1 LLYQGEET
9 MKRPILIILSVVVAF
24 VLVGSLLMTL
34 FGPRIGQTFSSVSY
48 ELPGYGGGAPQY
60 ALPPEAP
67 AYDALG
73 APLPPSE
80 EVYRSATVQT
90 QERLVIQ
97 NADLAIVVA
106 DPKTR
111 MTEIANMANEMG
123 GFVVSSNIYTT
134 YYGVNS
140 VEAPAA
146 NIVIRVPSE
155 RLDEALE
162 KIKEGAVDVDYENR
176 TGQDVTSIYVDLQ
189 SQLKAKQA
197 AEKQL
202 LEIMEDATETE
213 AVLAVYTQLQ
223 IIQSEIEVLK
233 GQIKYYDESVALSAV
248 NVTLIAEETVQPVE
262 IGGWKLQGTA
272 NDAIQDLIYFTQGFV
287 QFLIR
292 LFLSVIPSLILMAIP
307 LYLAFLGGRGLYRRF
322 NKSKAVAD
330 VKEEKK
336 K

>member
-1 LLYQGEET
+1 
-9 MKRPILIILSVVVAF
+9 MKRPLLIILSVIVVF
-24 VLVGSLLMTL
+24 VLLGTAMMSL
-34 FGPRIGQTFSSVSY
+34 FGPAYGTTFYSVSR
-48 ELPGYGGGAPQY
+48 ELPGYGGG
-60 ALPPEAP
+60 
-67 AYDALG
+67 G
-73 APLPPSE
+73 APEVYTQSDASAPMQPASE
-80 EVYRSATVQT
+80 EVYKSAVVSQDVQT
-90 QERLVIQ
+90 QERMVIQ

-106 DPKTR
+106 DPKAR
-111 MTEIANMANEMG
+111 LEEIAALANEMG
-123 GFVVSSNIYTT
+123 GFVVSSNVYTT
-134 YYGVNS
+134 YYGPNS
-140 VEAPAA
+140 IEAPGA

-155 RLDEALE
+155 RLDEALD
-162 KIKEGAVDVDYENR
+162 KIKEGAIDVDYENR

-202 LEIMEDATETE
+202 LEIMENATETE

-292 LFLSVIPSLILMAIP
+292 LVLTIIPSLILMAIP
-307 LYLAFLGGRGLYRRF
+307 LYVIFLGGRALFRRF
-322 NKSKAVAD
+322 GKAKASAE
-330 VKEEKK
+330 KTEEKK
-336 K
+336 

>member
-1 LLYQGEET
+1 
-9 MKRPILIILSVVVAF
+9 MKRPILIILSVIIVF
-24 VLVGSLLMTL
+24 VLLGTAMMSL
-34 FGPRIGQTFSSVSY
+34 FGPAYGTTFYSVSN
-48 ELPGYGGGAPQY
+48 ELPGYGGG
-60 ALPPEAP
+60 
-67 AYDALG
+67 G
-73 APLPPSE
+73 APEVYMQSDASAPMQPASE
-80 EVYRSATVQT
+80 EVYKSVVASQDVQT
-90 QERLVIQ
+90 QERMVIQ

-106 DPKTR
+106 DPKAR
-111 MTEIANMANEMG
+111 LEEIAALANEMG
-123 GFVVSSNIYTT
+123 GFVVSSNVYTT
-134 YYGVNS
+134 YYGPNS
-140 VEAPAA
+140 IEAPGA

-155 RLDEALE
+155 GLDEALD
-162 KIKEGAVDVDYENR
+162 KIKEGAIDVNYENR

-202 LEIMEDATETE
+202 LEIMENATETE

-272 NDAIQDLIYFTQGFV
+272 NDAIQDLVYFTQGFV
-287 QFLIR
+287 KFLIR
-292 LFLSVIPSLILMAIP
+292 LVLTILPSLILMAIP
-307 LYLAFLGGRGLYRRF
+307 LYVIFLGGRALFRRF
-322 NKSKAVAD
+322 GKAKAS
-330 VKEEKK
+330 EEKTAEK